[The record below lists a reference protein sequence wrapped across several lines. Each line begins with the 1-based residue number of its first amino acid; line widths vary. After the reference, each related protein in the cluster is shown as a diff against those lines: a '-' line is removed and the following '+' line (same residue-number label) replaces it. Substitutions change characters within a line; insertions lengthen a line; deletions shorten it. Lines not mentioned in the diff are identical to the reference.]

1 MGASRLVVSMSVVAV
16 VVAGRIQAQ
25 EPPPPS
31 PPDPVVEA
39 AVPQDPL
46 APPPEADA
54 APSGTPISL
63 AAAVA
68 LALAGNFDVLGAAD
82 DVRSADLGYS
92 TQRAEFFPK
101 LTPTFDRLGG
111 STAWGFQFD
120 QRLPWTGGSVQG
132 GANWATQPGIEAP
145 FARSSIVA
153 FELRQPLLRGFGPN
167 TTYYQLRNSRRSR
180 EGRERAFERARQRM
194 AVDVARAF
202 YDVVEQRALFA
213 VARQSLRRSENL
225 EKASEA
231 RLEVGLVSKL
241 DVFRAQLQA
250 AQAQDSMVRAQA
262 ALDDAL
268 ERFRFLLGR
277 APGDLLEPEA
287 VSLPEDLPGQLE
299 PLGVLVARALDHRP
313 DLHET
318 RDSVE
323 DARRSSLLARQ
334 NLLPQLDLR
343 MGLAGRGFGPTW
355 GGAWSAADRQL
366 TFGLAT
372 SFPLERTADRA
383 DRALA
388 EIQVQSSAR
397 TLRQR
402 ELEIEAEVRQVVRR
416 MDQIR
421 KSVALQKTA
430 VGVAEQQHRLAT
442 LRYQRGLASNFDVVE
457 AEESLVLARS
467 ALVSLLARYQV
478 EKVDL
483 QRTLGT
489 LDVEREFSP

>member
-1 MGASRLVVSMSVVAV
+1 
-16 VVAGRIQAQ
+16 
-25 EPPPPS
+25 
-31 PPDPVVEA
+31 
-39 AVPQDPL
+39 
-46 APPPEADA
+46 
-54 APSGTPISL
+54 
-63 AAAVA
+63 
-68 LALAGNFDVLGAAD
+68 
-82 DVRSADLGYS
+82 
-92 TQRAEFFPK
+92 
-101 LTPTFDRLGG
+101 
-111 STAWGFQFD
+111 
-120 QRLPWTGGSVQG
+120 
-132 GANWATQPGIEAP
+132 
-145 FARSSIVA
+145 
-153 FELRQPLLRGFGPN
+153 
-167 TTYYQLRNSRRSR
+167 
-180 EGRERAFERARQRM
+180 M
-194 AVDVARAF
+194 A
-202 YDVVEQRALFA
+202 
-213 VARQSLRRSENL
+213 
-225 EKASEA
+225 
-231 RLEVGLVSKL
+231 
-241 DVFRAQLQA
+241 
-250 AQAQDSMVRAQA
+250 
-262 ALDDAL
+262 
-268 ERFRFLLGR
+268 
-277 APGDLLEPEA
+277 
-287 VSLPEDLPGQLE
+287 LPEDLPDQLE

-372 SFPLERTADRA
+372 SLPLERTADRA

-478 EKVDL
+478 EKIDL